1 MLRTKS
7 NVNVTIFNRNHSIGN
22 GIEKYTLALGPDL
35 AGLVDYIIKKNDLND
50 EDQQQQLI
58 DELIRDAIEA
68 LIKLTEDN
76 IDDQYVNY
84 LCTSSLGSVEKK
96 RSHLLNYQIDRETL
110 RWCDLCK
117 NMLYVI

>member
-1 MLRTKS
+1 MFKTNS
-7 NVNVTIFNRNHSIGN
+7 NINVSVYRANYSKIQ
-22 GIEKYTLALGPDL
+22 GIENYMLALAPDL
-35 AGLVDYIIKKNDLND
+35 AGLIDYIIKENDLND